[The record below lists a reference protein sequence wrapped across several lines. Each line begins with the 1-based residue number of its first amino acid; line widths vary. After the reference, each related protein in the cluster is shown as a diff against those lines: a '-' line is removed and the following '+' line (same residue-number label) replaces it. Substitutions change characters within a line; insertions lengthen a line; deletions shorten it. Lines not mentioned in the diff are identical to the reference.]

1 MCIAL
6 DIQNVVLVLGDV
18 FFLSYANFK
27 AKLFVNSIFNN
38 NF

>member
-6 DIQNVVLVLGDV
+6 EIQNVVLVLGGV
-18 FFLSYANFK
+18 FLSYANFK

-38 NF
+38 DF